1 MSTVD
6 LTQVDMK
13 MDTTKDKRDRQN
25 YLPQHSRRLI
35 TLLTRLVLCHSQ
47 CSIRHRL
54 LVFSFLLCCHFYLP
68 QVQLYLKPT
77 VYIYFSRSFFQVF
90 LGCHLP
96 LWPCGVHCS
105 ACLDSWKSVFN
116 LNAHMDIL
124 KCLFHSQTALSLLP
138 LKDGLQRLWKTKRV
152 YAHSSIV
159 GHTGIS
165 EKDGL
170 SQIDPCL
177 HIDPWYRIS

>member
-1 MSTVD
+1 MTFD

-13 MDTTKDKRDRQN
+13 TDTTKDKRDRQN
-25 YLPQHSRRLI
+25 YLPQLSRRVI
-35 TLLTRLVLCHSQ
+35 TLLTRLVPCHSQ
-47 CSIRHRL
+47 CSISHRL
-54 LVFSFLLCCHFYLP
+54 LVFSFLLCCRFYLP
-68 QVQLYLKPT
+68 RVQLYLKPT
-77 VYIYFSRSFFQVF
+77 VYFYVSRSFFQVF

-105 ACLDSWKSVFN
+105 AYLDSWKPVFS

-124 KCLFHSQTALSLLP
+124 KCSFHSQTASSLLP
-138 LKDGLQRLWKTKRV
+138 LKDGLQRPWKTKRV

-170 SQIDPCL
+170 SQIASCL
-177 HIDPWYRIS
+177 YRHPWYRIS